1 MSLLLDALKRAEQEK
16 VARRAEADLPTTP
29 PRAAGLELEP
39 VRVQS
44 APPAVSVDPAPHQ
57 PAAKAA
63 VSTRRPGLWIGAAA
77 LVLAV
82 VAGSAYVWITINALD
97 RRPVPVAKAA
107 APRAPL
113 PVSQAGALASALDP
127 RPSVAGGTLT
137 PPAAAS
143 PNPPGAPSIPR
154 ERAALPATTLPTAPP
169 PRPEPSVPP
178 AQPLAAEPLQ
188 LARTEKPGRVSAEVQ
203 AGYAALLAGQG
214 AEARRSYLAAL
225 AADPASVD
233 ALLGI
238 ATVEARTG
246 NRAAAVQYY
255 RRVLQQEPRNATAIA
270 ALSTLAD
277 VARPDALEMQ
287 LAADLS
293 QDPGSAALHMAL
305 GNVHASQRRWTQ
317 AQAAFFEAHRLEP
330 GNADILF
337 NLAVSLDHLGQPRL
351 AAGFYGRALDAAL
364 RQGAQFDAQAAARR
378 LAEIGTPP

>member
-1 MSLLLDALKRAEQEK
+1 M
-16 VARRAEADLPTTP
+16 T
-29 PRAAGLELEP
+29 
-39 VRVQS
+39 
-44 APPAVSVDPAPHQ
+44 
-57 PAAKAA
+57 
-63 VSTRRPGLWIGAAA
+63 
-77 LVLAV
+77 
-82 VAGSAYVWITINALD
+82 
-97 RRPVPVAKAA
+97 
-107 APRAPL
+107 
-113 PVSQAGALASALDP
+113 
-127 RPSVAGGTLT
+127 
-137 PPAAAS
+137 
-143 PNPPGAPSIPR
+143 
-154 ERAALPATTLPTAPP
+154 
-169 PRPEPSVPP
+169 
-178 AQPLAAEPLQ
+178 

-203 AGYAALLAGQG
+203 AGYAALLAGHG
-214 AEARRSYLAAL
+214 TEARRSYLAAL
-225 AADPASVD
+225 AADPANVD

-287 LAADLS
+287 LSADLS
-293 QDPGSAALHMAL
+293 QDPGSAALHAAL

-317 AQAAFFEAHRLEP
+317 AQAAYFEAHRLDP

-351 AAGFYGRALDAAL
+351 AAGFYNRALEAAR